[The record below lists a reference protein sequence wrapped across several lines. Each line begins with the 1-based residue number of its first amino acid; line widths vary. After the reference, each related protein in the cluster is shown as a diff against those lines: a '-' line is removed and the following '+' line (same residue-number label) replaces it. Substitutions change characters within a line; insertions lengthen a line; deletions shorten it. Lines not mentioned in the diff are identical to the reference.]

1 MSAVAK
7 PEDPSPILAC
17 TVSRDVQDFE
27 LLIDEMEAEFG
38 EAWGDLLLHEA
49 LAFLDQPDAAQLEVL
64 ALALSDSDSGDI
76 DLVLKIVEKARSLS
90 IGVLLIA
97 DELDPLVLHKVLQSG
112 ANEFLPYPMPE
123 ASLSEAV
130 ERLSA
135 PPPSNL
141 MAIATEGMEPD
152 AADGTPDMPSR
163 VSRDCTMFAVQG
175 LAGGVGA
182 TTFALNLAWE
192 LATMKGESPRVLLL
206 DMDQQFG
213 AVATY
218 LDLPRRDNIYEL
230 VSDVENLDEESFKQA
245 LQVVDSTL
253 SVFTAPADIL
263 PLDMLSPDEMEHLLT
278 TASSLFDYIVIDMP
292 SALVG
297 WTETVLRIT
306 SVYFG
311 LVELDMRSAQN
322 TLRFIKTL
330 KAEDLPVEK
339 LRYVL
344 NKSPKLTDLTGKA
357 RVKRMADSLDISFGE
372 QMPDGGRHVSEACD
386 HGTPLAKRAA
396 KNPLRKELAKLAKS
410 LHEISVGAAEA
421 AK

>member
-38 EAWGDLLLHEA
+38 ESWGDLLLHEA
-49 LAFLDQPDAAQLEVL
+49 LAFLDQPDAAQLEVI
-64 ALALSDSDSGDI
+64 ALALSDSDSADI

-123 ASLSEAV
+123 SSLAEAV

-135 PPPSNL
+135 PAPNTL
-141 MAIATEGMEPD
+141 MAIATDGLDPD
-152 AADGTPDMPSR
+152 ATEGSPDMPSR

-218 LDLPRRDNIYEL
+218 LDLPRRENIYEL
-230 VSDVENLDEESFKQA
+230 VSDIESLDEESFKQA

-263 PLDMLSPDEMEHLLT
+263 PLDLLSPDEMEHLLT
-278 TASSLFDYIVIDMP
+278 TASSLFDYIIIDMP
-292 SALVG
+292 SAIVG

-306 SVYFG
+306 SVYFS

-330 KAEDLPVEK
+330 KAEDLPIEK
-339 LRYVL
+339 LRFVL
-344 NKSPKLTDLTGKA
+344 NKSPKLTDLSGKA
-357 RVKRMADSLDISFGE
+357 RVKRMADSLDIAFGE

-386 HGTPLAKRAA
+386 HGTPLAQRAA

-421 AK
+421 TK

>member
-64 ALALSDSDSGDI
+64 ALALSDSDSSDI
-76 DLVLKIVEKARSLS
+76 DLVLQIVEKARSLS

-135 PPPSNL
+135 PAPSSL
-141 MAIATEGMEPD
+141 MAIATEGMEPES
-152 AADGTPDMPSR
+152 ADGTPDMPSR

-192 LATMKGESPRVLLL
+192 LATMKGETPRVLLL

-213 AVATY
+213 AIATY
-218 LDLPRRDNIYEL
+218 LDLPRKDNIYEL
-230 VSDVENLDEESFKQA
+230 VSEIDNLDEESLKQA

-263 PLDMLSPDEMEHLLT
+263 PLDMLSPDEMERLLT

-306 SVYFG
+306 SVYFAV
-311 LVELDMRSAQN
+311 VELDMRSAQN

-339 LRYVL
+339 MRYVL
-344 NKSPKLTDLTGKA
+344 NKSPKMTDLSGKA
-357 RVKRMADSLDISFGE
+357 RVKRMADSLDITFGE
-372 QMPDGGRHVSEACD
+372 QMPDGGRHVSESCD

>member
-27 LLIDEMEAEFG
+27 LLIDEMEAQFG
-38 EAWGDLLLHEA
+38 EAWGDLMLHEA

-64 ALALSDSDSGDI
+64 ALALSDSDSSDI
-76 DLVLKIVEKARSLS
+76 DVVLKIVEKARSLS

-135 PPPSNL
+135 PAQNTL
-141 MAIATEGMEPD
+141 MAIATEGMDPD

-230 VSDVENLDEESFKQA
+230 VSDIESLDEESFKQA

-263 PLDMLSPDEMEHLLT
+263 PLDMISPDEMEHLLT

-306 SVYFG
+306 SVYFA

-344 NKSPKLTDLTGKA
+344 NKAPKLTDLTGKA
-357 RVKRMADSLDISFGE
+357 RAKRMADSLDISFGE
-372 QMPDGGRHVSEACD
+372 QMPDGGRHVAEACD

-396 KNPLRKELAKLAKS
+396 KNPLRKELGKLASS